1 LARGDSIAAID
12 TGTVA
17 WAAREAGTM
26 RAASFVLAVC
36 GGFLVAVLWMD
47 LMFDVQVL
55 RDRRRD
61 IELPEPTLAS
71 IAAYYRRV
79 TTTARPMGHLV
90 GAVMAIAVGT
100 LVVEIALGEGS
111 RWLAFSSL
119 LLCGGPILL
128 ALLRVHPNAVRLGAR
143 SDELRR
149 QSALARSICRDHLLC
164 LAGITGFLA
173 LQLVI
178 AVR

>member
-1 LARGDSIAAID
+1 
-12 TGTVA
+12 
-17 WAAREAGTM
+17 M
-26 RAASFVLAVC
+26 QAASFILALC
-36 GGFLVAVLWMD
+36 GGFLLAVLWMD

-55 RDRRRD
+55 RYRRRD
-61 IELPEPTLAS
+61 AELPEATLAS
-71 IAAYYRRV
+71 IAGYYRRV

-90 GAVMAIAVGT
+90 GAVMGIAVST
-100 LVVEIALGEGS
+100 LVVEIGLGVGS
-111 RWLAFSSL
+111 RWLALLSL

-149 QSALARSICRDHLLC
+149 QRALARSICRDHLLC
-164 LAGITGFLA
+164 LGGIAGFLI
-173 LQLVI
+173 LQLVA